1 MREISKFIF
10 MKTYLFAIILSALA
24 LMVITPSHAGNQSE
38 VISSIE
44 VSANDTLKPI
54 DEPIPIIIKKIPADK
69 DRSIL
74 PLSAT
79 YFDGSIELDFYSNLD
94 TLYIVVV
101 NSSTGERWSEYV
113 ETSEGYAT
121 IDIST
126 AYYTGTYTI
135 NMYTQS
141 STYYTGTFAVE

>member
-1 MREISKFIF
+1 
-10 MKTYLFAIILSALA
+10 MKTYLFAVILSALA

-38 VISSIE
+38 VISIE

-54 DEPIPIIIKKIPADK
+54 GDSFPIIIRQVPPNDQ
-69 DRSIL
+69 RTLL

-79 YFDGSIELDFYSNLD
+79 YFDGSIELDFYSNLG

-141 STYYTGTFAVE
+141 STYYTGTFVVE

>member
-1 MREISKFIF
+1 MRSTPFKVFLVAIAIF
-10 MKTYLFAIILSALA
+10 MFVPVWASKMVSNNSPINIASA
-24 LMVITPSHAGNQSE
+24 
-38 VISSIE
+38 
-44 VSANDTLKPI
+44 DTSGGFKPI
-54 DEPIPIIIKKIPADK
+54 KEPIPIIVRPIND
-69 DRSIL
+69 DNHRSLVPI
-74 PLSAT
+74 SAT
-79 YFDGSIELDFYSNLD
+79 YFDGSIELDFYSNLG

-141 STYYTGTFAVE
+141 STYYTGTFVVE